1 MNAFFNYVYEF
12 IVWIAQNIWSAI
24 KGIGQA
30 IVRIFD
36 IEHYSQL
43 FDSYKGKFGT
53 GGWIMAVITHLLI
66 AVILFMGAYLIIR
79 FIKRL
84 LTFRRPIKENED
96 LKDEVTRLKH
106 EMLKLTYERDK
117 ILALQVSNLGIEVD
131 KKLLNGEEPIDEENL
146 EETAK
151 ETENVVEE
159 EEDTSQYRFG
169 RLVGVD
175 RFYNSNKYKKPEYND
190 DINLEDICKNFRN
203 FAASQLGLYYELDL
217 IKFFIASLGATKMII
232 LQGISGTGKT
242 SLAYAFGQFINNPS
256 VICPVQPSWR
266 DRTELFGY
274 FNEFTKKFNETE
286 FLKTIYEA
294 NYYDDMRLIVLDEM
308 NIARVEYY
316 FAEMLSILE
325 MPRLEE
331 RQIEIVSSTWP
342 DDPVNLNNGKIYI
355 SPNIWYIGTINNDD
369 STFAVADKVYD
380 RAIPIDLDAKAARF
394 DAPDTPSMHLRYD
407 HLHKLFDVAKTMYPV
422 SQENLAKLD
431 EVDAYI
437 IKHFRI
443 TFGNR
448 ILMQIHEF
456 VPCYVACGGTE
467 INGIDFMLSQ
477 KIIRKFQ
484 SLNLGYIR
492 DEIDG
497 FIAYLNELF
506 GYENMT
512 ISKDYLLRI
521 KKLV

>member
-1 MNAFFNYVYEF
+1 MNAFFNYVYEL
-12 IVWIAQNIWSAI
+12 IVWIALNIWSAI
-24 KGIGQA
+24 KGIGRA
-30 IVRIFD
+30 IAKIFD
-36 IEHYSQL
+36 FSYYSSL
-43 FDSYKGKFGT
+43 FDSYKDKFGA
-53 GGWIMAVITHLLI
+53 GGWIMAVIVHILI
-66 AVILFMGAYLIIR
+66 AIILFMGAYLIIR

-131 KKLLNGEEPIDEENL
+131 KKLLNGEEV
-146 EETAK
+146 EETPEEAG
-151 ETENVVEE
+151 EEVEVAE
-159 EEDTSQYRFG
+159 EEDTSNYRFA
-169 RLVGVD
+169 RLVGID
-175 RFYNSNKYKKPEYND
+175 RFYNSNKYIKPEYND

-242 SLAYAFGQFINNPS
+242 SLAYAFGQFVNNPS

-294 NYYDDMRLIVLDEM
+294 NYYDDTRLIVLDEM

-342 DDPVNLNNGKIYI
+342 DDPVNLNEGKLYI

-380 RAIPIDLDAKAARF
+380 RAIPIDLDSKAARF
-394 DAPDTPSMHLRYD
+394 DAPDTPSMNLRYD

-506 GYENMT
+506 GYDNMT

>member
-1 MNAFFNYVYEF
+1 MNAFFNYIYEF
-12 IVWIAQNIWSAI
+12 MVWIGQNIWSAI
-24 KGIGQA
+24 KGIGKA
-30 IVRIFD
+30 IAGIFD
-36 IEHYSQL
+36 FSHYGHL
-43 FDSYKGKFGT
+43 FDSYKDEFGA
-53 GGWIMAVITHLLI
+53 GGWVMAVITHLII

-131 KKLLNGEEPIDEENL
+131 KKLLNGEEPVEEEENV
-146 EETAK
+146 EETTQEAV
-151 ETENVVEE
+151 EEE

-169 RLVGVD
+169 RLVAVD
-175 RFYNSNKYKKPEYND
+175 RFYNSNKYKKPDYND
-190 DINLEDICKNFRN
+190 DISLEDICKNFRN
-203 FAASQLGLYYELDL
+203 FAASKLGLYYELDL

-342 DDPVNLNNGKIYI
+342 DDPINLDNGKLYI

-394 DAPDTPSMHLRYD
+394 DAPDTPSLHLRYD
-407 HLHKLFDVAKTMYPV
+407 HLQKMFDVAKTMYPV

-506 GYENMT
+506 GYENMN